1 MSEENSESEVKRGAF
16 AKKKGEVILR
26 EHEYDGIQEFDQKLP
41 NWWLFTF
48 YFAIIWFVVYWVIYY
63 HTDAYKT
70 DSEKIVEK
78 MEAIQERKE
87 GELADALASIND
99 QVLIEKWATDPE
111 IVATGEATY
120 MQVCI
125 ACHGTGLDAKMGDIP
140 LSGRPLNDGEWQY
153 GKAPMAIFEMI
164 NNGSPEGSGGYNG
177 VPMVAKGGAML
188 TPEQVAQLTAFLISK
203 NPDDYAGA
211 TFDENG
217 KLIE

>member
-1 MSEENSESEVKRGAF
+1 MSDETPESEVKRGAF
-16 AKKKGEVILR
+16 AKNKGEVILR

-48 YFAIIWFVVYWVIYY
+48 YAGIIWFVVYWVIYY

-70 DSEKIVEK
+70 DSEKIVEQ
-78 MEAIQERKE
+78 MAAIEEQKE
-87 GELADALASIND
+87 SALADALAAIND
-99 QVLIEKWATDPE
+99 QVLIEEWATDAE
-111 IVATGEATY
+111 IVSTGEATY

-125 ACHGTGLDAKMGDIP
+125 ACHGTALDAKMGDIP
-140 LSGRPLNDGEWQY
+140 LSGRPLNDGEWTY

-164 NNGSPEGSGGYNG
+164 NNGTPAGGAGYNG

-188 TPEQVAQLTAFLISK
+188 TPEQVAQLTAFLIAK
-203 NPDDYAGA
+203 NPDDYVGVA
-211 TFDENG
+211 FDESG